1 MSREPFKRQRKFSP
15 SGDRFRVNYIVDRSK
30 PVPCLCEVGRYDF
43 DELINSYRE
52 EAIVTNVIKKATQGD
67 LEALHRVQGLY
78 LDTSGMAEDPTLAH
92 KARLDLGRYFM
103 SLPMNVRGHFTSFGD
118 FLSQMQLDMVTGASS
133 HQEESEVKK
142 DESSAE

>member
-1 MSREPFKRQRKFSP
+1 M
-15 SGDRFRVNYIVDRSK
+15 NYIVDRSK

>member
-1 MSREPFKRQRKFSP
+1 M
-15 SGDRFRVNYIVDRSK
+15 NYVVDRSK
-30 PVPCLCEVGRYDF
+30 PVPCLCEVGRYDL
-43 DELINSYRE
+43 DELINSYKE
-52 EAIVTNVIKKATQGD
+52 EAIVTNVIRKATQGD

-118 FLSQMQLDMVTGASS
+118 FLAQVQRDIVTSASG
-133 HQEESEVKK
+133 QRQESEVKK
-142 DESSAE
+142 DESATE